1 MLLSHR
7 FKQRIIFPV
16 IVEPL
21 NIYILML
28 FKKEKIFGICKYVLY
43 NKITIPNI
51 KYKYIKYI
59 NILAKKL
66 LCKASLWSERGVS
79 KKMILA

>member
-1 MLLSHR
+1 
-7 FKQRIIFPV
+7 
-16 IVEPL
+16 
-21 NIYILML
+21 ML

-66 LCKASLWSERGVS
+66 LCIKAIAILFVPGHTVASVS
-79 KKMILA
+79 V